1 MNCPLPCH
9 TRQTA
14 FAALLLWL
22 GLACVP
28 ASAAQIAIVSPAQN
42 DTVPHNSGVMRVD
55 VTVEPPVTPQDATA
69 IRILLDGKP
78 AMPDS
83 KGSSFTLEGI
93 ERGEH
98 WLQAVL
104 VDGKRQTSAVSD
116 TVYFTVWQ
124 GSAINSARDGNR
136 ARRPR

>member
-1 MNCPLPCH
+1 M
-9 TRQTA
+9 
-14 FAALLLWL
+14 LWL
-22 GLACVP
+22 GLVCVP
-28 ASAAQIAIVSPAQN
+28 AMAAQIAVVHPATN
-42 DTVPHNSGVMRVD
+42 DVIPHNSGVMRVD
-55 VTVEPPVTPQDATA
+55 VIAEPPLTAQDGNA

-78 AMPDS
+78 AAPDS
-83 KGSSFTLEGI
+83 KGTSFTLEGM

-104 VDGKRQTSAVSD
+104 LDSKGQTSAVSN

-124 GSAINSARDGNR
+124 GSAINSAPDANR